1 MKSTLLVFFMLIALT
16 SPLAHAL
23 RGQVVDDANGRPLA
37 GAVVVRGTEVVTTN
51 QEGAYNF
58 VGNGGTI
65 AARAIGYRR
74 AMLTLANSAT
84 EAPPLRL
91 MAFRPKALYLTFW
104 GIGDRHI
111 RGAALD
117 IARSTEINALVID
130 VKGDRGWIP
139 YPSHVKLAETIGARG
154 TTTVKDMPALIAQ
167 LKALG
172 LYLIARVVVFK
183 DDPLASAHP
192 EWAVKTAHGTPYR
205 DREGLGWTDAGRPE
219 VWAYNLDIA
228 EEAAQLG
235 FDEIQFDYLRF
246 PDAVGL
252 TFAEPNTEEKRVA
265 AISGF
270 LAAAR
275 KRLAP
280 YNVFI
285 AGDIFGYVL
294 WNENDT
300 YIGQKLE
307 ALETSLDYISPMLYP
322 TGFHLGIPGYVDPV
336 AHPREIVQLTL
347 EHAIHRTHLSP
358 LRFRPWLQS
367 FRDYA
372 FDRRNFGGPEI
383 RLQIDG
389 AEKVGTDGWMFW
401 NPHNTYTSDGL
412 KKK

>member
-1 MKSTLLVFFMLIALT
+1 MKSLLFLLLALLLLVSPSAL
-16 SPLAHAL
+16 AL
-23 RGQVVDDANGRPLA
+23 RGLVVDEANGRPLA
-37 GAVVVRGTEVVTTN
+37 GAVVVRGSEVVTTN
-51 QEGAYNF
+51 PEGAYSF
-58 VGNGGTI
+58 TGSGGTI

-74 AMLTLANSAT
+74 AMLTLAGDAT
-84 EAPPLRL
+84 EAPALRL
-91 MAFRPKALYLTFW
+91 AAFRPKALYLTFW
-104 GIGDRHI
+104 GIGDRGI
-111 RGAALD
+111 REAALD
-117 IARSTEINALVID
+117 IARSTEINSLVID

-139 YPSHVKLAETIGARG
+139 YPSRVKLAETIGARG
-154 TTTVKDMPALIAQ
+154 TTTVKDMPVLIAQ

-192 EWAVKTAHGTPYR
+192 EWAVKTSHGTAYR
-205 DREGLGWTDAGRPE
+205 DREGLGWTDAGRSE
-219 VWAYNLDIA
+219 VWDYNLDIA

-235 FDEIQFDYLRF
+235 FDEIQFDYMRF
-246 PDAVGL
+246 PDAAGL
-252 TFAEPNTEEKRVA
+252 RFAVPNIEEQRVA

-270 LAAAR
+270 LAAAK

-300 YIGQKLE
+300 FIGQKLE
-307 ALETSLDYISPMLYP
+307 ALDASLDYLSPMLYP
-322 TGFHLGIPGYVDPV
+322 TGFHLGIPGYTNPV
-336 AHPREIVQLTL
+336 ANPREIVQLTL
-347 EHAIHRTHLSP
+347 EHAVHRTHLSP
-358 LRFRPWLQS
+358 LRFRPWLQA

-389 AEKVGTDGWMFW
+389 AEKVGTDGWMLW
-401 NPHNTYTSDGL
+401 NPHNSYTQDGL
-412 KKK
+412 KKE